1 MGQSVVLL
9 NTLGVVLSPL
19 LYDRQMCWAWNI
31 VVFMCFGIV
40 TLVFK
45 HYEVC
50 CYVSFLFEPCQI

>member
-1 MGQSVVLL
+1 
-9 NTLGVVLSPL
+9 
-19 LYDRQMCWAWNI
+19 
-31 VVFMCFGIV
+31 MCFGIV